1 MKRNTEEDRTVGS
14 SLYSSSGK
22 MHCKNF
28 LLPAV
33 AAILTACGHIDDV
46 DLSLKPFQVEWAAC
60 NLGATVPEEPGT
72 YFAWGETDGKDHYSL
87 DNYHGSGAP
96 LVLAPE
102 QDAAALLLG
111 NGWRMP
117 TKADWDELRYKGLWK
132 MIVRNGV
139 AGYRV
144 TSRID
149 GEEVVFLP
157 AGGLFIDGKLRG
169 AQPEIYRK
177 DDGTW
182 SWRGATC
189 HFWTSE
195 LRTDYCI
202 NAWYYGLS
210 DEGYGQYYSAS
221 RSFGLNI
228 RPVRDK

>member
-1 MKRNTEEDRTVGS
+1 
-14 SLYSSSGK
+14 

-28 LLPAV
+28 LLLAV

-72 YFAWGETDGKDHYSL
+72 YFAWGETTGKDHYGW
-87 DNYHGSGAP
+87 DNYRYSTPEPKMTEYNPDSGTP
-96 LVLAPE
+96 GTMVLEPGD
-102 QDAAALLLG
+102 DAATVILG

-117 TKADWDELRYKGLWK
+117 TKADWEELVRKGIWK
-132 MIVRNGV
+132 MTVRNGS
-139 AGYRV
+139 AGYLV

-157 AGGLFIDGKLRG
+157 AGGFYLDGVLLFGKAELLSL
-169 AQPEIYRK
+169 E
-177 DDGTW
+177 DGTM
-182 SWRGATC
+182 SWKGAEC

-195 LRTDYCI
+195 IRTDYTPH
-202 NAWYYGLS
+202 AWYYGLS
-210 DEGYGQYYSAS
+210 DQGYGQLYDAS
-221 RSFGLNI
+221 RSLGMNI

>member
-1 MKRNTEEDRTVGS
+1 MRQNTEEDRTAGS
-14 SLYSSSGK
+14 SLYSGSGN
-22 MHCKNF
+22 MHFKGF

-72 YFAWGETDGKDHYSL
+72 YFAWGETHGKDFYSL

-96 LVLAPE
+96 LVLDPE

-157 AGGLFIDGKLRG
+157 AGGFYRDGVLLFGKAELLSL
-169 AQPEIYRK
+169 E
-177 DDGTW
+177 DGTM
-182 SWRGATC
+182 SWKGAEC

-195 LRTDYCI
+195 IRTDYTSH
-202 NAWYYGLS
+202 AWYYGLS
-210 DEGYGQYYSAS
+210 DQGYGQLYDAS
-221 RSFGLNI
+221 RSLGMNI